1 MIYTMI
7 YSFVEAS
14 ECKSSRK
21 QNWAF
26 FLIAQILF
34 SHWLFITPGA
44 NAIFIQFTVYLDNP
58 ISFVN
63 AIISASVGSPLPF
76 IIVV

>member
-1 MIYTMI
+1 MI

-14 ECKSSRK
+14 ECKSSGK
-21 QNWAF
+21 HNWSS